1 MALGGGQSFV
11 SPCELRL
18 VHASVRFAPRSQKP
32 GQGAAGVPA
41 QAEPVPPA
49 PTRQSGHGSTESPVR
64 IVCELSRTSRVTA
77 PLVVLVSVPVTGS
90 LNVLTTQVERPPF
103 TTGNGVP
110 NLHPVSLH
118 SKPVPAVLV
127 GPSVQAVPVQL
138 IVKRLTP
145 PSGVGPS
152 GTVPSPLPR

>member
-32 GQGAAGVPA
+32 LHGAAGVPA
-41 QAEPVPPA
+41 HAAPVPGEVM
-49 PTRQSGHGSTESPVR
+49 RQTGHGCAMSPVR
-64 IVCELSRTSRVTA
+64 IVCELSRTSRGTS
-77 PLVVLVSVPVTGS
+77 PLVVLVRVPVTGC
-90 LNVLTTQVERPPF
+90 LNVLTTQVERPLF

-118 SKPVPAVLV
+118 SNPAPAVDV
-127 GPSVQAVPVQL
+127 GPSVHAVPVQL

-152 GTVPSPLPR
+152 GTDPSPLPR